1 MVSLKTSYHILVSQQ
16 YTLYYSGEYPA
27 LLQNLLLIQGA
38 LADLLQCLDAGSSS
52 GAEGA
57 RGVGVVVYDRLIV
70 AREHVRAAVAHYF
83 RTFVR
88 SVTVFEM
95 AIESPSVALS
105 KITACAGVL
114 QVRHRQ
120 LHS

>member
-1 MVSLKTSYHILVSQQ
+1 MQSLNIKLSFQ
-16 YTLYYSGEYPA
+16 YSKNTLYVYSGEYPA

-52 GAEGA
+52 GAVGA

-70 AREHVRAAVAHYF
+70 VREHVRAAIAHYF
-83 RTFVR
+83 RGFVR

-114 QVRHRQ
+114 QVRN
-120 LHS
+120 